1 MGLTLGCEL
10 RNLHFQPTG
19 KPAFSPT
26 RPTNRPGL
34 SLLPGLL
41 TPLAVDALF
50 CDSRRSGLP
59 SRGVAGGFSIAA
71 AGV

>member
-1 MGLTLGCEL
+1 MGKPLSVNGLWNFYSMSRRL
-10 RNLHFQPTG
+10 
-19 KPAFSPT
+19 PAFSTT

-34 SLLPGLL
+34 SFLPGFLN
-41 TPLAVDALF
+41 LAVDALF